1 MSVPAK
7 KRNLAL
13 VIVVLALLAGCHRN
27 RFVAAKFNSNDALFQ
42 ASLRELQAHHWDNA
56 VNGFQKLTTDLPA
69 RDPLLPRSYYYLG
82 EAYTGRREYILAAQS
97 YSRIPESF
105 PEDTLAG
112 VATFDA
118 GMSYSKLWH
127 KPALDS
133 DYGQTALA
141 TLQSFLAA
149 YPDSPLRERAEKEI
163 QKLTEWLAIKSYDA
177 GMFYLRRKAYDS
189 AIIYFNDVAT
199 GYPKTEHARMALLR
213 LAEAYQK
220 IGYKQELAETCA
232 KLREQYAGNPEV
244 KEACASVPAPLHAD
258 STVVPSAPISP
269 PVAPAPRR

>member
-7 KRNLAL
+7 KRHLAIL
-13 VIVVLALLAGCHRN
+13 TVVLALLVGCHHN
-27 RFVAAKFNSNDALFQ
+27 RFIPANFRSNDALFQ
-42 ASLRELQAHHWDNA
+42 AALQQLKEHKWDNA
-56 VNGFQKLTTDLPA
+56 VSGFQKLTTDLPA
-69 RDPLLPRSYYYLG
+69 RDPLLPQAYFYLG
-82 EAYTGRREYILAAQS
+82 EAHTGRHEYILAAQA

-112 VATFDA
+112 IATFDA
-118 GMSYSKLWH
+118 GMSYSELWR
-127 KPALDS
+127 KPSLDS

-149 YPDSPLRERAEKEI
+149 YPDSPLGEKAQSEI
-163 QKLTEWLAIKSYDA
+163 KKLTEWFAIKSYDA

-199 GYPKTEHARMALLR
+199 GYPQTDHARMALLR
-213 LAEAYQK
+213 LAEAYGK
-220 IGYKQELAETCA
+220 IGYKEELAETCA
-232 KLREQYAGNPEV
+232 TLRQKYAGNPEV
-244 KEACASVPAPLHAD
+244 KDACGSVPAPAHAD
-258 STVVPSAPISP
+258 STVVPAAPISQ